1 MIATEIRNTVRVL
14 KEQGRTLREISRLL
28 KLSRNTA
35 RRILR
40 EPNAMA
46 SPPCK
51 SQTQA
56 RLEDAFARCGGNVVR
71 MRQLL
76 AKEGL
81 EICYTTLT
89 RWVRKADLRR
99 PSAFMSSQ
107 QWLTEIVHGARSL
120 KVLHTDVDD
129 SSDLSL
135 LLYKAKNGGP
145 RERKK
150 ALTVLAKR
158 RGISN
163 VSISKILH
171 SSRKTT
177 RYYLRVCSQA
187 GPAALFGSSTQR
199 SATPVVGTEKKKRIL
214 ELLHQKP
221 TAFDINRTSWTQKAL
236 IQAYKARYDE
246 AISRHSV
253 ERLIKD
259 AGYSWRKARRVLT
272 SPDPDYHEKV
282 ELLGRTLSSLSDR
295 DLFFFVDEWGPVQVR
310 KRGGK
315 AYSPK
320 HSVPRVPRRQT
331 SKGTVALV
339 AALSA
344 TTNQITWTFTKTK
357 DTRSMASLLEILYNQ
372 YQPYSRLYVT
382 WDAVSWHNSE
392 ELTDWLDQFNEIT
405 KIGASGPV
413 IELVPLPTSA
423 QFLNVIEGVLSGMT
437 RGVINNSDYG
447 DPEEMKL
454 AISRYFSDRNQ
465 RFRDNPQ
472 RAGKAIWEPDFFY
485 GLDGLVEGDYRQSD
499 PHRKLPE
506 VQGERYVRSSNR
518 RALPS
523 PRHD

>member
-1 MIATEIRNTVRVL
+1 MIATEIRNTVQVL

-40 EPNAMA
+40 EPDAMA

-51 SQTQA
+51 PQMQA
-56 RLEDAFARCGGNVVR
+56 RLEDALARCGGNVVR

-76 AKEGL
+76 ANEGL
-81 EICYTTLT
+81 EVCYSTLT
-89 RWVRKADLRR
+89 RWVRKADLRC
-99 PSAFMSSQ
+99 SSPIISSE
-107 QWLTEIVHGARSL
+107 QWLAEIIHGARSL
-120 KVLHTDVDD
+120 EVLHTDVDD
-129 SSDLSL
+129 PSDLPV

-150 ALTVLAKR
+150 ALTVLARKR
-158 RGISN
+158 GMSN
-163 VSISKILH
+163 VAISKSLH
-171 SSRKTT
+171 SSRRTT
-177 RYYLRVCSQA
+177 RSYFRVYSQA
-187 GPAALFGSSTQR
+187 GPAALFGSSTQS
-199 SATPVVGTEKKKRIL
+199 SAMPFGGTEKMRRIL
-214 ELLHQKP
+214 ELLHQQP
-221 TAFDINRTSWTQKAL
+221 TSFDINRTSWTQKAL
-236 IQAYKARYDE
+236 IQVYTARYNE
-246 AISRHSV
+246 TISRHSV

-272 SPDPDYHEKV
+272 SPDPDYREKV
-282 ELLGRTLSSLSDR
+282 ELLGRTLTSLSDR
-295 DLFFFVDEWGPVQVR
+295 DLLFFVDEWGPVQVR

-344 TTNQITWTFTKTK
+344 TTNQMTWTFTKTK
-357 DTRSMASLLEILYNQ
+357 YTRSMASLLEILYDQ
-372 YQPYSRLYVT
+372 YQTYSRLYVA
-382 WDAVSWHNSE
+382 WDAVSWHNSG
-392 ELTDWLDQFNEIT
+392 ELTTWLDQFNEIT
-405 KIGASGPV
+405 RRRASGPV

-423 QFLNVIEGVLSGMT
+423 QFLNVIEGIFSGMT
-437 RGVINNSDYG
+437 RAVIDNSDYG
-447 DPEEMKL
+447 RPEDMKL

-465 RFRDNPQ
+465 RFREHPQ

-485 GLDGLVEGDYRQSD
+485 GLDGLIEADYRQSD
-499 PHRKLPE
+499 PYRKPPD
-506 VQGERYVRSSNR
+506 VQGERYVCISDR
-518 RALPS
+518 RALLA

>member
-14 KEQGRTLREISRLL
+14 KERGRTLREISRLL
-28 KLSRNTA
+28 KLSRNTV

-40 EPNAMA
+40 EPDAMA
-46 SPPCK
+46 PRPCRP
-51 SQTQA
+51 QMQG
-56 RLEDAFARCGGNVVR
+56 RLEDAFMRCGGNVVR

-76 AKEGL
+76 ATEGL
-81 EICYTTLT
+81 EISYSTLT
-89 RWVRKADLRR
+89 RWIRMADLRR
-99 PSAFMSSQ
+99 PSAIISTQ

-120 KVLHTDVDD
+120 EVLHTDVADPG
-129 SSDLSL
+129 DLAV
-135 LLYKAKNGGP
+135 LLYKARNGGP

-150 ALTVLAKR
+150 ALAVLARK

-163 VSISKILH
+163 VAISRILH

-177 RYYLRVCSQA
+177 RYYFRVYSQA
-187 GPAALFGSSTQR
+187 GPTALFGSTTQR
-199 SATPVVGTEKKKRIL
+199 SATPFAGTEKTRRIL

-221 TAFDINRTSWTQKAL
+221 TAFDINRTSWTQKTL

-246 AISRHSV
+246 TISRRSV
-253 ERLIKD
+253 EKLIKD

-272 SPDPDYHEKV
+272 SPDPDYREKV
-282 ELLGRTLSSLSDR
+282 ELLGRTLSSLSDG

-310 KRGGK
+310 RRGGK
-315 AYSPK
+315 TYSPK
-320 HSVPRVPRRQT
+320 HSVPRVTRRQT

-344 TTNQITWTFTKTK
+344 TTNQMTWTFTKTK

-372 YQPYSRLYVT
+372 YQAYSRLYVT
-382 WDAVSWHNSE
+382 WDAVSWHNSD
-392 ELTDWLDQFNEIT
+392 ELTDWLDQFNEISRRRV
-405 KIGASGPV
+405 SGPV

-423 QFLNVIEGVLSGMT
+423 QFLNVIEGVLSGMN
-437 RGVINNSDYG
+437 RAVINNSDYRR
-447 DPEEMKL
+447 PAEMKL

-465 RFRDNPQ
+465 RFRDSPQ

-485 GLDGLVEGDYRQSD
+485 GLDGLVEDDYRQSGSHTRVPD
-499 PHRKLPE
+499 
-506 VQGERYVRSSNR
+506 VQGERYVCSSDR
-518 RALPS
+518 RALPA